1 MARFDIIV
9 IRTFCFVTELLL
21 NCTEIKIK
29 GMTEILSVPS
39 HNQPQ
44 PFTLKLKTNTGKW
57 NCVSFKE
64 RMDPQEDS
72 MKMLCLSL
80 GSGNRLGRGCRESL
94 CENDG
99 GKVASGMRRNE

>member
-1 MARFDIIV
+1 MEEAGRVARFDIIV

-44 PFTLKLKTNTGKW
+44 PFTLKPKQANGIAFLLK
-57 NCVSFKE
+57 
-64 RMDPQEDS
+64 
-72 MKMLCLSL
+72 
-80 GSGNRLGRGCRESL
+80 RGWTHKR
-94 CENDG
+94 
-99 GKVASGMRRNE
+99 VA